1 VPESLYNRYIPGS
14 NGVYE
19 RRSVYEP
26 KENPEQCSSP
36 QNKTPEEAPCIRHA
50 HPRKS
55 PLGGLSLDTGDLL
68 LLCIVLLLLID
79 SDGEDFLPLLITA
92 AAFLFM
98 Q

>member
-1 VPESLYNRYIPGS
+1 MYNRYIPGS

-26 KENPEQCSSP
+26 KENPEQCAICSP
-36 QNKTPEEAPCIRHA
+36 QERTAEEPTCNRHT

-55 PLGGLSLDTGDLL
+55 PFGGLSLDTGDLL
-68 LLCIVLLLLID
+68 LLCIVLLLMID
-79 SDGEDFLPLLITA
+79 SDGEDFLPILITA